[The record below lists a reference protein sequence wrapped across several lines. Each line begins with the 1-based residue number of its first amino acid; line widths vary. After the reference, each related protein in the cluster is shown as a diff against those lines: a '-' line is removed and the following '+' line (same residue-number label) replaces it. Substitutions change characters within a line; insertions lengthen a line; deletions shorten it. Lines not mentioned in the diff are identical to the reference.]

1 MSIIIVLKTVFLHL
15 LMDRYDPLTDIAK
28 KHFNIDYLFPYQ
40 RLVISNILEA
50 AGAEGFTHNP
60 EKNPV
65 TGEYDIYDT
74 RSNQI
79 VILPTGAGKS
89 LCFMLPAILLPG
101 ITVVVFPLL
110 SLIAD
115 QARRLIE
122 AGLSPGILRG
132 GQNKAERDKLW
143 KDLKNGKTK
152 FILTNPETILKENIL
167 LKLKEFKISHIVIDE
182 VHTVSEWGDTFRPVY
197 LELSKL
203 TCGCIAEQVRS
214 HTRAANLLATS
225 EACFRPGCG
234 CIAEQVGLHTRA
246 VNLLTTSE
254 ACFRPGCS
262 FEELDSKP
270 VVTAFTA
277 TASESILKRV
287 CEIVFPGKSPELI
300 AANPDRPNIHYKV
313 IHTISKNRQLLKLLT
328 NPKNVDCKYP
338 VLIFTRSRAG
348 AELTARMLREQ
359 LNRDNIFFYHAGLER
374 EEKNR
379 VQEWFYTSKDGVLCA
394 TIAFGMGID
403 KKDIRT
409 VIHLEPSLTVEAY
422 LQESGRAGRDGGN
435 SNAIMLISKP
445 DIPEMES
452 LNRSEKESISDLRY
466 RDFITAFISNNQCRR
481 KSLLN
486 LMGAEYTNCFGCDV
500 CDKTIQTDR
509 LGYKEIIS
517 LIKKYNRKLTIREI
531 ALILSGSRYSDV
543 FEKRLYSLQGF
554 GTLRK
559 WTIEDIKD
567 AVHQLET
574 EGIVKI
580 PSRGFYRNRL
590 YLNLKKI

>member
-60 EKNPV
+60 EKKPV
-65 TGEYDIYDT
+65 TGEYVTYDT

-89 LCFMLPAILLPG
+89 LCFMLPAVLLPG

-132 GQNKAERDKLW
+132 GQNKTERDKLW

-234 CIAEQVGLHTRA
+234 
-246 VNLLTTSE
+246 
-254 ACFRPGCS
+254 
-262 FEELDSKP
+262 FEEWDSNP

-287 CEIVFPGKSPELI
+287 CEIIFPGKSPELI

-328 NPKNVDCKYP
+328 NQKKEDCKYP

-359 LNRDNIFFYHAGLER
+359 LNRNNIFFYHAGLER

-379 VQEWFYTSKDGVLCA
+379 VQEWFYTSKEGILCA

-409 VIHLEPSLTVEAY
+409 VIHMEPALTVEAY
-422 LQESGRAGRDGGN
+422 LQESGRAGRDGQKA
-435 SNAIMLISKP
+435 NAIMLISKP
-445 DIPEMES
+445 DIPEGKPLDQQMEAS
-452 LNRSEKESISDLRY
+452 VPEIRY
-466 RDFITAFISNNQCRR
+466 MDFINSFINSNQCRR

-486 LMGAEYTNCFGCDV
+486 LMGAQYTNCFGCDV

-509 LGYKEIIS
+509 LGYKKIIS

-543 FEKRLYSLQGF
+543 FEKRLYSVQGF
-554 GTLRK
+554 GSLRK

-580 PSRGFYRNRL
+580 PSRGFYKNRL
-590 YLNLKKI
+590 YLNLKKKSNCYTLQG